1 MIHSILK
8 MVTIYLRAK
17 GNTTHEMFHHTAA
30 HGQVDV
36 FNFCDDR
43 SCIMESKLIAILP
56 QKNMQAPAMFETSER
71 GCEPPVSV
79 NRQISSP
86 TKKNE
91 DDGEMQLLPF
101 LS

>member
-1 MIHSILK
+1 M
-8 MVTIYLRAK
+8 
-17 GNTTHEMFHHTAA
+17 HHGIKT
-30 HGQVDV
+30 DC
-36 FNFCDDR
+36 NFT
-43 SCIMESKLIAILP
+43 P
-56 QKNMQAPAMFETSER
+56 KNMQAPAMFETSER